1 MEPTIRIADAI
12 QRLKGV
18 FMEMPG
24 TQLSLAQAVRMSG
37 LEPGTCEYVLT
48 ALEDVRFLVR
58 GKDGRYR
65 QRIQE

>member
-18 FMEMPG
+18 FMEVPG
-24 TQLSLAQAVRMSG
+24 TQLSVAQAVQLSG
-37 LEPGTCEYVLT
+37 LEASTCEYVLA
-48 ALEDVRFLVR
+48 ALEDVRFLIR

-65 QRIQE
+65 QRAIE

>member
-18 FMEMPG
+18 FMEVPG
-24 TQLSLAQAVRMSG
+24 TQLSLTQAVQLSG
-37 LEPGTCEYVLT
+37 LEPSTCEYVLT
-48 ALEDVRFLVR
+48 ALEDVRFLIR

-65 QRIQE
+65 QRAIE